1 MMKQGWRAST
11 IGGFGILAAWFLACA
26 GEDTPPVDD
35 DLRGAL
41 ASSFGGA
48 DGQMAAAG
56 AAAGGR
62 GGATS
67 NGGSGTPP
75 PPPARGGSG
84 GSGSPVGGGGS
95 GSGSGGGNVCD
106 AYTTIFLQKCT
117 GSNCHEDGSI
127 NGAFAGENPPVAA
140 DLVDVVS
147 SRGEECG
154 VLVDPGD
161 TENSLILQMVE
172 GTQGTSCFLVQMPL
186 GDDNLPADEIEC
198 ISDWLT
204 QFEN

>member
-26 GEDTPPVDD
+26 GEDTPPVDN

-62 GGATS
+62 GGASS
-67 NGGSGTPP
+67 NGGSGTP

-95 GSGSGGGNVCD
+95 GSGSGGGDVCD

-117 GSNCHEDGSI
+117 GGNCHSEGSI
-127 NGAFAGENPPVAA
+127 NGVFAGDEAPAAA

-172 GTQGTSCFLVQMPL
+172 GTQGASCFPVQMPI
-186 GDDNLPADEIEC
+186 GFDNL
-198 ISDWLT
+198 SDNELGCLTEWLT
-204 QFEN
+204 QFED